1 MWLALWRLSPICCS
15 LCMDWFGYFETLATV
30 LLADLHWRTCFSCMN
45 VFSNMNTGSGIQLW
59 IFLVGCHPFWLSLS
73 NSACGL
79 CKWLVYVASLLAPM
93 PNLLL
98 FFVLIGLDN
107 IVKTLPRCYL
117 QTCWKTCFFPA
128 KNKKHRQQQ
137 HPIPFDAVAMKATA
151 SIIREKITQDLR
163 CLQLVFACSGPN
175 QAHNLTNIFCMNVLA
190 NMNKGSGIQLC
201 VFLVGCHPSDS
212 DLAIQFLDWCKW
224 LVYVA
229 SLLAPKPH
237 LSMWCIWSRY

>member
-1 MWLALWRLSPICCS
+1 MLLS
-15 LCMDWFGYFETLATV
+15 LYGLV
-30 LLADLHWRTCFSCMN
+30 
-45 VFSNMNTGSGIQLW
+45 W
-59 IFLVGCHPFWLSLS
+59 IFRNPCHGAFGRLTLKNLFFLHECLFKHEYGQWNSVMNIFGRMPPFWLSLS

-128 KNKKHRQQQ
+128 KKKKHRQQQ

-175 QAHNLTNIFCMNVLA
+175 QARNLTNIFCMNVLSD
-190 NMNKGSGIQLC
+190 MNKGSGIQLC

-212 DLAIQFLDWCKW
+212 HLAIQPVNDCKW

>member
-1 MWLALWRLSPICCS
+1 M
-15 LCMDWFGYFETLATV
+15 
-30 LLADLHWRTCFSCMN
+30 TC
-45 VFSNMNTGSGIQLW
+45 V
-59 IFLVGCHPFWLSLS
+59 
-73 NSACGL
+73 
-79 CKWLVYVASLLAPM
+79 SLLAPK
-93 PNLLL
+93 PHLLL
-98 FFVLIGLDN
+98 FFVLIGFD

-117 QTCWKTCFFPA
+117 KTYIEEAVFPE
-128 KNKKHRQQQ
+128 KNIHRQQQ

-163 CLQLVFACSGPN
+163 CLKKLVFACSGPN
-175 QAHNLTNIFCMNVLA
+175 QARNLTNIFCMNVLSD
-190 NMNKGSGIQLC
+190 MNKGSGIQLC

-212 DLAIQFLDWCKW
+212 HLAIQPVNDCKW